1 MTLSFFTKGLAL
13 WELIRIDRERSRC
26 NISRHEIGVRQL
38 VTAVGDSQ
46 GKRFATVRA
55 RRYRLGSRH
64 PPRINQQ
71 LIAPTASL
79 DRLDQW
85 ASSPRQRIRDRLG
98 SRQQIEPRLQ

>member
-13 WELIRIDRERSRC
+13 WELIRIDRKRSCC

-38 VTAVGDSQ
+38 VTAASDSQ
-46 GKRFATVRA
+46 GKRVATVRA
-55 RRYRLGSRH
+55 KRYRLGSRH
-64 PPRINQQ
+64 PSRIDQK
-71 LIAPTASL
+71 LIAPATSL

-85 ASSPRQRIRDRLG
+85 ASSPRQRIRDWLG